1 MNSSSS
7 ASEQM
12 PPAQDTSGAD
22 QFDRRQMLAA
32 VIGFLILVAGGYSA
46 TWGDLTPLQATT
58 LRITVCLSVA
68 GLVASAISM
77 IPAIHI
83 EAALAKIVLFA
94 GIAATGIISYATSPT
109 ADRVS
114 PHVSAEMDKGGGQI
128 SMRGGAIV
136 PGAIN
141 CDCANTTAP
150 NIGGAAT
157 RQCLGGERELMR
169 AIAAGGLQLVTS
181 NGRITS
187 ANRPLCDG
195 VAAGP
200 AAWPTIGASAKSPY
214 EGQPAPPP
222 CPTDS
227 VPRVRCLPPS

>member
-94 GIAATGIISYATSPT
+94 GIAATGIISYATFPT
-109 ADRVS
+109 ADRVG
-114 PHVSAEMDKGGGQI
+114 PHVSAEMDKGAGQFRCAGEPSSQARSI
-128 SMRGGAIV
+128 AIV
-136 PGAIN
+136 PI
-141 CDCANTTAP
+141 P
-150 NIGGAAT
+150 
-157 RQCLGGERELMR
+157 RPL
-169 AIAAGGLQLVTS
+169 
-181 NGRITS
+181 TS
-187 ANRPLCDG
+187 AGRPRDN
-195 VAAGP
+195 
-200 AAWPTIGASAKSPY
+200 ASAAS
-214 EGQPAPPP
+214 G
-222 CPTDS
+222 S
-227 VPRVRCLPPS
+227 